1 MCDARMTMYLSFA
14 YCQMSLANFIYAGSV
29 HLLFCLHTLL
39 QLYYQSLRVSDFL
52 LHDLLI
58 FLKLSSSLKF
68 ACNLCAV
75 SFHFLPRIRRR
86 WWSCLLLLITHLMR
100 LHISILNLSVLILF
114 LTPGNWVIH
123 QVNVN
128 IGLGRSK
135 VQSVWIVFGR
145 VAFPIIEVINT
156 NVFSFS
162 NDLMCIK
169 SYTTVRHAFS
179 AANNVRF
186 VSSLFSLFQL
196 DKTFSRVDHQP
207 AKFVPSIRDNATFSL
222 VLRPKNRNNFAVSVM
237 FLLHAT

>member
-1 MCDARMTMYLSFA
+1 MCDARKTMYLSFA
-14 YCQMSLANFIYAGSV
+14 YCQMSLAHFIYAGSV
-29 HLLFCLHTLL
+29 LPLFCLYTLL
-39 QLYYQSLRVSDFL
+39 QLYYQS
-52 LHDLLI
+52 
-58 FLKLSSSLKF
+58 LKLSSSLKF

-86 WWSCLLLLITHLMR
+86 WWSCLLLLITYLMR

-114 LTPGNWVIH
+114 LTPGNWLIH
-123 QVNVN
+123 QVNVY

-162 NDLMCIK
+162 SDLMCIK
-169 SYTTVRHAFS
+169 PYTTARHPFS

-207 AKFVPSIRDNATFSL
+207 AKFVPSIRDNVTFSL
-222 VLRPKNRNNFAVSVM
+222 VLRPKNRNNSVM